1 MPMART
7 APMRYPCAI
16 LLLCLGLVGCQ
27 QHQARPDIVPAEYV
41 GLQAPKTAT
50 VLLQKDD
57 RLAIC
62 GDSITEQK
70 KYSLLMEA
78 YIVAARSD
86 LHVTVRQFGW
96 SGEQAGGFLKRM
108 DNDVL
113 RFKPTVATTCY
124 GMNDFR
130 YVPQDDAIAATYRQ
144 NQTAVVR
151 KFKEAGARVVLGSS
165 GTIHSV
171 PPWVKSAQGT
181 WESLNLALLNFRNID
196 IEIARAE
203 QVAFADVYWP
213 MLVKGHESRA
223 RYGEGF
229 KLEGNDG
236 VHPGWAGHVMMATA
250 FLEGLGLRGDIGQ
263 IDVDL
268 AAGKAGAREGQRII
282 KFENGEVSLR
292 SFRLPFSFEP
302 GDLTKDD
309 TIAAGVALA
318 DFQKK
323 LNRLTLRVTGVKTAQ
338 VKVTWGDDAKVFSAE
353 HLAKGVNLAVEFPKN
368 PTSATFAEIWKAVA
382 EKQAY
387 ETKQIKTLFRSK
399 EAKAD
404 MEAVVK
410 SSQVEF
416 DRLAAALKAVI
427 KPVNS
432 TIRLEGVR

>member
-1 MPMART
+1 
-7 APMRYPCAI
+7 MRYPCAF

-27 QHQARPDIVPAEYV
+27 QTQPRPDIVPPEYV
-41 GLQAPKTAT
+41 GRLAPKTPAP
-50 VLLQKDD
+50 LLQKGD

-70 KYSLLMEA
+70 MYSLLMEA

-86 LHVTVRQFGW
+86 LHVTVRQYGW
-96 SGEQAGGFLKRM
+96 SGEQAGGFLRRM

-113 RFKPTVATTCY
+113 RFKPTIATTCY

-130 YVPQDDAIAATYRQ
+130 YVPKDDAIAATYRA

-151 KFKEAGARVVLGSS
+151 KFKEAGVRVVLGSA

-171 PPWVKSAQGT
+171 PPWVKTAKGT
-181 WESLNLALLNFRNID
+181 WQELNLALLDFRNIG
-196 IEIARAE
+196 IEVAQAE

-213 MLVKGHESRA
+213 MLVKGHQARA
-223 RYGEGF
+223 KYGEGF

-236 VHPGWAGHVMMATA
+236 VHPGWAGHVVMATA
-250 FLEGLGLRGDIGQ
+250 FLEGLGLRGDVGQ

-268 AAGKAGAREGQRII
+268 ATGQANARYGQRIM
-282 KFENGEVSLR
+282 KAEGGVVSLR
-292 SFRLPFSFEP
+292 SFRIPASFEP
-302 GDLTKDD
+302 GDVTKDG

-323 LNRLTLRVTGVKTAQ
+323 LNRLTLRVAGAKTAQ
-338 VKVTWGDDAKVFSAE
+338 VKVTWGDVAKIFTAAE
-353 HLAKGVNLAVEFPKN
+353 LAKGVNLAAEFPQN
-368 PTSATFAEIWKAVA
+368 PTSPAFAKIWKAVA

-416 DRLAAALKAVI
+416 DRLAAALQATL
-427 KPVNS
+427 KPVDS
-432 TIRLEGVR
+432 TLKVEAVR

>member
-1 MPMART
+1 
-7 APMRYPCAI
+7 MRYPCAI
-16 LLLCLGLVGCQ
+16 LLICLGLTGCQ
-27 QHQARPDIVPAEYV
+27 QYQARPEIVPADYV
-41 GLQAPKTAT
+41 GLQAPKTT
-50 VLLQKDD
+50 TLLLQKDD
-57 RLAIC
+57 RLALC

-70 KYSLLMEA
+70 MYSVLMEA

-86 LHVTVRQFGW
+86 LHITVRQYGW

-113 RFKPTVATTCY
+113 RFKPTIATTCY

-130 YVPQDDAIAATYRQ
+130 YVPQDEVIATTYRQ

-171 PPWVKSAQGT
+171 PPWVKSAKGT
-181 WESLNLALLNFRNID
+181 WQTLNLALLNFRNID
-196 IEIARAE
+196 IEVAQAE

-213 MLVKGHESRA
+213 MLVKGYESRA
-223 RYGEGF
+223 KYGDGF

-250 FLEGLGLRGDIGQ
+250 YLEGLGLRGDVGQ
-263 IDVDL
+263 INVDL
-268 AAGKAGAREGQRII
+268 VAGKATAREGQRVV
-282 KFENGEVSLR
+282 KFENGVVSLR

-302 GDLTKDD
+302 GDVTKDN

-323 LNRLTLRVTGVKTAQ
+323 LNRLTFKVAGAKTAQ
-338 VKVTWGDDAKVFSAE
+338 VKVTWGDASKVFSAAQ
-353 HLAKGVNLAVEFPKN
+353 LSKGVNLADEFPQN
-368 PTSATFAEIWKAVA
+368 PTTPTFAKIWKAVA

-416 DRLAAALKAVI
+416 ERLADALKAVI
-427 KPVNS
+427 KPVDS
-432 TIRLEGVR
+432 TLKVEEVR

>member
-1 MPMART
+1 
-7 APMRYPCAI
+7 MRYPCAI

-27 QHQARPDIVPAEYV
+27 QYQARPEIVPAAYV

-50 VLLQKDD
+50 LLLQKDD

-70 KYSLLMEA
+70 MYSRIMEA
-78 YIVAARSD
+78 YITAARSD
-86 LHVTVRQFGW
+86 LHVTVRQHGW

-113 RFKPTVATTCY
+113 RFKPTIATTCY

-130 YVPQDDAIAATYRQ
+130 YVPQDETIAATFRA

-171 PPWVKSAQGT
+171 PPWVKSAKGT
-181 WESLNLALLNFRNID
+181 WETLNLALLNFRNID
-196 IEIARAE
+196 IEVAQAE

-213 MLVKGHESRA
+213 MLIKGYESRA
-223 RYGEGF
+223 TYGDGF

-250 FLEGLGLRGDIGQ
+250 YLEGLGLRGDVGQ
-263 IDVDL
+263 INVDL
-268 AAGKAGAREGQRII
+268 ETGKATAREGQRVV
-282 KFENGEVSLR
+282 KFENGVVSLR
-292 SFRLPFSFEP
+292 SFRLPFSFEA
-302 GDLTKDD
+302 GDVTKDN

-323 LNRLTLRVTGVKTAQ
+323 LNRLTLKVAGAKTAQ
-338 VKVTWGDDAKVFSAE
+338 VKVTWGETSKVFTAAQV
-353 HLAKGVNLAVEFPKN
+353 AKGVNLAAEFPQN
-368 PTSATFAEIWKAVA
+368 PTSPAFAKIWQAVGD
-382 EKQAY
+382 KQAY
-387 ETKQIKTLFRSK
+387 ETKQIKTLFRSP
-399 EAKAD
+399 EAKKD
-404 MEAVVK
+404 MEAVAK

-416 DRLAAALKAVI
+416 DRLAAALKAVV
-427 KPVNS
+427 KPVDS
-432 TIRLEGVR
+432 TIKIEEVR

>member
-1 MPMART
+1 
-7 APMRYPCAI
+7 MRYPCAI
-16 LLLCLGLVGCQ
+16 LFLCLGLVGCQ
-27 QHQARPDIVPAEYV
+27 QYQSRPEIVPAEYV

-50 VLLQKDD
+50 LLLQKDD

-70 KYSLLMEA
+70 MYSRLMEA
-78 YIVAARSD
+78 YLTAARSD
-86 LHVTVRQFGW
+86 LHVTVRQYGW

-113 RFKPTVATTCY
+113 RFKPTIATTCY

-144 NQTAVVR
+144 NQTAIVR

-171 PPWVKSAQGT
+171 PPWVKSAKGT
-181 WESLNLALLNFRNID
+181 WQTLNLALLNFRNID
-196 IEIARAE
+196 IEVAQAE

-223 RYGEGF
+223 KYGEGF

-250 FLEGLGLRGDIGQ
+250 YLEGLGLRGDVGQ
-263 IDVDL
+263 VNVDL
-268 AAGKAGAREGQRII
+268 VAGKATSREGQRIV
-282 KFENGEVSLR
+282 KYENGVVSLR

-302 GDLTKDD
+302 GDVTKDN

-318 DFQKK
+318 DFQAK
-323 LNRLTLRVTGVKTAQ
+323 LNRLTLKVAGAKTAQ
-338 VKVTWGDDAKVFSAE
+338 VKVTWGETAKIFTAAQ
-353 HLAKGVNLAVEFPKN
+353 LAKGVNLAAEFPQN
-368 PTSATFAEIWKAVA
+368 PTSPAFAKIWQAVGD
-382 EKQAY
+382 KQAY
-387 ETKQIKTLFRSK
+387 ETKQIKTIFRSP
-399 EAKAD
+399 EAKKD

-416 DRLAAALKAVI
+416 DRLAAALKAVV
-427 KPVNS
+427 KPVDS
-432 TIRLEGVR
+432 TIKVEEVR

>member
-1 MPMART
+1 
-7 APMRYPCAI
+7 MRYPCAI
-16 LLLCLGLVGCQ
+16 LFLCLGLTACQ
-27 QHQARPDIVPAEYV
+27 RYEARPDVVPADYV
-41 GLQAPKTAT
+41 GLQAPKTT
-50 VLLQKDD
+50 TLLLQKDD

-70 KYSLLMEA
+70 MYSLLVEA

-113 RFKPTVATTCY
+113 RFKPTIATTCY

-151 KFKEAGARVVLGSS
+151 KFKEAGVRVVLGSS

-171 PPWVKSAQGT
+171 PPWVKSAKGT
-181 WESLNLALLNFRNID
+181 WQTLNLALLNFRNID
-196 IEIARAE
+196 IEVARTE

-223 RYGEGF
+223 KHGEGF
-229 KLEGNDG
+229 KLEGSDG

-250 FLEGLGLRGDIGQ
+250 YLEALGLRGDIGQ
-263 IDVDL
+263 IDLDL
-268 AAGKAGAREGQRII
+268 ATGKSNARYGQRILKAEGGTI
-282 KFENGEVSLR
+282 ELR

-302 GDLTKDD
+302 GDVTKDN

-323 LNRLTLRVTGVKTAQ
+323 LNRLTLRVVGAKTEQ
-338 VKVTWGDDAKVFSAE
+338 VKVTWGETSKVFAAAQ
-353 HLAKGVNLAVEFPKN
+353 LAKGVNLAAEFPQN
-368 PTSATFAEIWKAVA
+368 PTSPAFAKIWKAVA

-387 ETKQIKTLFRSK
+387 ETKQIKTLFRSP
-399 EAKAD
+399 EAKKD

-427 KPVNS
+427 KPVDS
-432 TIRLEGVR
+432 TLKVEEVR

>member
-1 MPMART
+1 
-7 APMRYPCAI
+7 MRYPCAF

-27 QHQARPDIVPAEYV
+27 QTQPRPDIVPPEYV
-41 GLQAPKTAT
+41 GRLAPKTPAP
-50 VLLQKDD
+50 LLQKGD

-70 KYSLLMEA
+70 MYSLLMEA

-86 LHVTVRQFGW
+86 LHVTVRQYGW
-96 SGEQAGGFLKRM
+96 SGEQAGGFLRRM

-113 RFKPTVATTCY
+113 RFKPTIATTCY

-130 YVPQDDAIAATYRQ
+130 YVPKDDAIAATYRA

-151 KFKEAGARVVLGSS
+151 KFKEAGVRVVLGSS

-171 PPWVKSAQGT
+171 PPWVKTAKGT
-181 WESLNLALLNFRNID
+181 WQELNLALLDFRNIG
-196 IEIARAE
+196 IEVAQAE

-213 MLVKGHESRA
+213 MLVKGHQARA
-223 RYGEGF
+223 KYGEGF

-236 VHPGWAGHVMMATA
+236 VHPGWAGHVVMATA
-250 FLEGLGLRGDIGQ
+250 FLEGLGLRGDVGQ

-268 AAGKAGAREGQRII
+268 ATGQANARYGQRIM
-282 KFENGEVSLR
+282 KAEGGVVSLR
-292 SFRLPFSFEP
+292 SFRIPASFEP
-302 GDLTKDD
+302 GDVTKDG

-323 LNRLTLRVTGVKTAQ
+323 LNRLTLRVAGAKTAQ
-338 VKVTWGDDAKVFSAE
+338 VKVTWGDVAKIFTAAE
-353 HLAKGVNLAVEFPKN
+353 LAKGVNLAAEFPQN
-368 PTSATFAEIWKAVA
+368 PTSPAFAKIWKAVA

-416 DRLAAALKAVI
+416 DRLAAALQATL
-427 KPVNS
+427 KPVDS
-432 TIRLEGVR
+432 TLKVEAVR

>member
-1 MPMART
+1 MRT
-7 APMRYPCAI
+7 PSAF

-27 QHQARPDIVPAEYV
+27 QYQARPEIVPAEYV
-41 GLQAPKTAT
+41 GLLAPKTPAL
-50 VLLQKDD
+50 LLQKAD

-70 KYSLLMEA
+70 KYSQLMEA
-78 YIVAARSD
+78 YLLTARSD
-86 LHVTVRQFGW
+86 LHLSVRQYGW

-130 YVPQDDAIAATYRQ
+130 YVPQDNAIAETYRQ
-144 NQTAVVR
+144 NQTAIVR
-151 KFKEAGARVVLGSS
+151 KFKAAGARVVLGSA

-171 PPWVKSAQGT
+171 PPWVKSAKGT
-181 WESLNLALLNFRNID
+181 WQTLNLALLNFRNID
-196 IEIARAE
+196 IEVAQAE

-213 MLVKGHESRA
+213 MLVKGHEARA

-229 KLEGNDG
+229 KLEGADG
-236 VHPGWAGHVMMATA
+236 VHPGWAGHVMMAA
-250 FLEGLGLRGDIGQ
+250 AYLEGLGLRGDVGQ
-263 IDVDL
+263 IQVDL
-268 AAGKAGAREGQRII
+268 AAGKATAREGQRIVQ
-282 KFENGEVSLR
+282 FESGVVTLR

-302 GDLTKDD
+302 GDITKDD
-309 TIAAGVALA
+309 TLAAGIALA
-318 DFQKK
+318 DFQHK
-323 LNRLTLRVTGVKTAQ
+323 LNRLTLKVTGPKTAQ
-338 VKVTWGDDAKVFSAE
+338 VKVTWGTAAKIFTAAQ
-353 HLAKGVNLAVEFPKN
+353 LAKGINLAVEFPQN
-368 PTSATFAEIWKAVA
+368 PTSATFMQVWKAVA

-404 MEAVVK
+404 REAVVK
-410 SSQVEF
+410 ASQGEF
-416 DRLAAALKAVI
+416 ERLDAAVKAAV

-432 TIRLEGVR
+432 TLRFEEVR